1 LGNFE
6 WAKVFAKVKNGQ
18 KKCPKSQKAGTFGKQ
33 EFSKMHFRPQCSHL
47 QKTGEKVVTVF
58 FLVFLRKRI

>member
-18 KKCPKSQKAGTFGKQ
+18 KKCPIPQNPKTFGKQ
-33 EFSKMHFRPQCSHL
+33 EFPKRDLRP
-47 QKTGEKVVTVF
+47 
-58 FLVFLRKRI
+58 